1 MTRLSFQES
10 LDKMIEIMNIEDLT
24 IDDYNEFMSIPIS
37 DTFSSEEQRQM
48 SWMRESMNIMSG
60 DIIARTGKNDFVRY
74 D

>member
-1 MTRLSFQES
+1 
-10 LDKMIEIMNIEDLT
+10 MNIEDLT